1 MKPVSKFALATA
13 AFTITGVALACTV
26 LPMLPFSI
34 SVDLKDIAAAKQ
46 AGASSA
52 EAPNKA
58 FLKKLDETAER
69 TFGADAWRNTSFVG
83 NVMYK
88 TKIMMMTGSSMITVS
103 KPCGKSAEE
112 SGGTEDS
119 FASTPPSG
127 GGGGG
132 GSTGGGG
139 GIGGWFPGGGG
150 CFGNCQPPPPG
161 RVGPIENL
169 PRS

>member
-1 MKPVSKFALATA
+1 
-13 AFTITGVALACTV
+13 
-26 LPMLPFSI
+26 MLPFSI

-52 EAPNKA
+52 DAPNRA

-119 FASTPPSG
+119 FASTPRLAVVVVAALAVVA
-127 GGGGG
+127 
-132 GSTGGGG
+132 GSAAGSPVVAGASATVSR
-139 GIGGWFPGGGG
+139 PA
-150 CFGNCQPPPPG
+150 
-161 RVGPIENL
+161 
-169 PRS
+169 RSRWSYRESATILRAPQ